1 MSNPPRRR
9 RRRRIHPIFK
19 FLFSLAA
26 ICLMLFLST
35 FAFKYCMSLFVVGEE
50 YVVQL
55 PGQESPIVSEKVPE
69 ATVPPETKQITE
81 IGRATILSAGDL
93 MTHLPIVRSGQEG
106 SSYDHSYIFDQIRS
120 YVSAADYAVV
130 NLETTLAG
138 TDGKEYTGFPQFNAP
153 DSFASAAYL
162 SGFDLMLTANNHCY
176 DYGTEGLLRTLQV
189 VNSAGLE
196 TLGTTAQATDNKYL
210 VKELNGIK
218 IGMVCYTY
226 GEIKGN
232 RDTPVINGLP
242 TKESAAGLIN
252 VFDYN
257 SLDMFYTEMQNH
269 ISAMKAAGAEA
280 TILFIHWGNEY
291 STRITDNQKAIAQKM
306 CDLGVDVIAG
316 SHPHV
321 VQTTELYSSSDGAHQ
336 MVCFYSQGNFLSNQR
351 ATNIDL
357 TTGQSEDGIVCSFT
371 FVKYSDGSV
380 FLESVD
386 VLPTWVLVR
395 GSGNDRTYHIL
406 PLDENIA
413 DWNAAFDLSAT
424 QSSEA
429 KASLK
434 RTQDLIA
441 ADFEAVRASVDQMAT
456 TRRQNMGIFSG
467 GVG

>member
-1 MSNPPRRR
+1 MSNHPRRR

-35 FAFKYCMSLFVVGEE
+35 FAFKYCMGLFVAGEE

-55 PGQESPIVSEKVPE
+55 PGQDSPIVSEKVPE
-69 ATVPPETKQITE
+69 ATVPIETVQITE
-81 IGRATILSAGDL
+81 VGRATVLSAGDL
-93 MTHLPIVRSGQEG
+93 MTHLPIVRSGQEDNT
-106 SSYDHSYIFDQIRS
+106 YDHSYIFDLIRP

-130 NLETTLAG
+130 NLETTLSG
-138 TDGKEYTGFPQFNAP
+138 TDGKEYTGYPKFNAP

-162 SGFDLMLTANNHCY
+162 GGFDMMLTANNHCY
-176 DYGTEGLLRTLQV
+176 DYGTDGLLRTLDV
-189 VNSAGLE
+189 VKTAGLE
-196 TLGTTAQATDNKYL
+196 TLGSTALATDAKY
-210 VKELNGIK
+210 VIKELNGIN
-218 IGMVCYTY
+218 IGMICYTY

-257 SLDMFYTEMQNH
+257 RLDMFYTEMEDH
-269 ISAMKAAGAEA
+269 LSAMKAAGAEA

-291 STRITDNQKAIAQKM
+291 STRITDSQKAIAQKM

-321 VQTTELYSSSDGAHQ
+321 VQTTELFSSSDGTHQ
-336 MVCFYSQGNFLSNQR
+336 TVCFYSQGNFLSNQR

-371 FVKYSDGSV
+371 FVEYSDGSV

-386 VLPTWVLVR
+386 MLPTWVLIR
-395 GSGNDRTYHIL
+395 SSGNDRTYHIL

-413 DWNAAFDLSAT
+413 DWNAAFDLSAS
-424 QSSEA
+424 QSSDA

-434 RTQDLIA
+434 RTQNLIA

-456 TRRQNMGIFSG
+456 AHRQTLGIFSG